1 MQPRINE
8 ARRMDERP
16 LGELF
21 SDLVTETTTLVRNE
35 VALAKVEITQK
46 ATKVGTNIGS
56 LIIGGAIGYAAL
68 LAICAAVILLLS
80 SVMPAWLAAT
90 IVGLIVGAVAWMLIS
105 KAITTLRNM
114 DLKPQETVES
124 LKEDAQ
130 WIKDQIS

>member
-1 MQPRINE
+1 MQPRMNE
-8 ARRMDERP
+8 ARRIEERP

-35 VALAKVEITQK
+35 VALAKVEITHK
-46 ATKVGTNIGS
+46 ATKVGRNIGS
-56 LIIGGAIGYAAL
+56 LVVGGAIAYAAL
-68 LAICAAVILLLS
+68 LAIGAAVILLLAR
-80 SVMPAWLAAT
+80 VMPAWIAAG
-90 IVGLIVGAVAWMLIS
+90 IVGLIVAGVAWLMIS
-105 KAITTLRNM
+105 KAITELQQM